1 MRTLRDHA
9 VVLGSHKFGE
19 ADRVVILLS
28 EGHGKLRAVARGVR
42 KTRSSI
48 GARLEPMNHV
58 DVSLRCGRELDTV
71 AEVTLVETFGHI
83 RSDFDR
89 MAQGMAMVE
98 AVNKLTP
105 DREPVPHIHELLVR
119 ALRSLDARVAPL
131 TLAGFFWR
139 VLQVEGHEPRLR
151 ECVRCGTTIA
161 GDASQVRFDIH
172 EGGVHCTSC
181 LGGSAIS
188 AEALGILR
196 RMLGGGMNE
205 VLALSESPAVH
216 EVNRLAMD
224 AMEAHLERRLQ
235 SLSVFNRHL

>member
-1 MRTLRDHA
+1 MKSIRDRA
-9 VVLGSHKFGE
+9 VVLGSYKFGE
-19 ADRVVILLS
+19 ADRIVVLLTES
-28 EGHGKLRAVARGVR
+28 HGKLRAVARGVR

-58 DVSLRCGRELDTV
+58 DASLRCGRELDTV
-71 AEVTLVETFGHI
+71 AEVTLVETFTHL

-98 AVNKLTP
+98 AINKLTP

-139 VLQVEGHEPRLR
+139 VLQIEGHEPRLG
-151 ECVRCGTTIA
+151 ECVRCGTPVDVRAT
-161 GDASQVRFDIH
+161 GMRFDIL
-172 EGGVHCTSC
+172 EGGVHCASC
-181 LGGSAIS
+181 LGGNAIS
-188 AEALGILR
+188 GEALGILR
-196 RMLGGGMNE
+196 RMLGGHMNE
-205 VLALSESPAVH
+205 VLALAESPAVH

-235 SLSVFNRHL
+235 SLGVFNRHL